1 MILPTWL
8 LWDVYMHSVFLQN
21 KHPLHGAGESLLD
34 GVGRSQLIPGSQA
47 VQRQRSQPDLLF
59 LWGFFSPL
67 TPSADGICGS
77 RLDAEV

>member
-1 MILPTWL
+1 MMLPTWL
-8 LWDVYMHSVFLQN
+8 PWDVYVHNVVLQN

-59 LWGFFSPL
+59 LWVFLPP
-67 TPSADGICGS
+67 TPYADGLCGS
-77 RLDAEV
+77 HLDAEV